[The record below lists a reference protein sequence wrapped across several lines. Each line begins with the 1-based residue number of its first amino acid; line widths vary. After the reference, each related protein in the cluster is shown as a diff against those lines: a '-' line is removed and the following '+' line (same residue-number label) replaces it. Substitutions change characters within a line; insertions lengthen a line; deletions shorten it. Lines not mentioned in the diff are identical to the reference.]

1 MNLSEITT
9 LVTDWALRP
18 NCLSDIYLTQDQQNE
33 VFEWLLNNRKSER
46 NNILNAIREKFS
58 DDSPTPFGY

>member
-1 MNLSEITT
+1 MNLLETTT

-18 NCLSDIYLTQDQQNE
+18 NCLAGIYLTVEQQEE

-46 NNILNAIREKFS
+46 NNIINAIREKFS
-58 DDSPTPFGY
+58 DDAALPFGY